1 MKQYIKNGKGLVIWV
16 CGLAGSG
23 KSTIGFSLY
32 EALKEKNPNIVYLDG
47 DELRDLLGHYDYDK
61 QGRIEVA
68 LKRSKFA
75 HFLSE
80 QGLIVVVTTISMFE
94 EVYIYNRKTLENYLE
109 VYIKCDLGEL
119 KRRDQKG
126 LYSGAL
132 EGKIKN
138 VVGIDIA
145 FDEPRAEI
153 VVDNNLQ
160 NNLKQKVENILSLLG

>member
-1 MKQYIKNGKGLVIWV
+1 M
-16 CGLAGSG
+16 
-23 KSTIGFSLY
+23 
-32 EALKEKNPNIVYLDG
+32 
-47 DELRDLLGHYDYDK
+47 
-61 QGRIEVA
+61 A

-80 QGLIVVVTTISMFE
+80 QGLIVVVTTISMFK

-109 VYIKCDLGEL
+109 VYIKCDLDEL

-153 VVDNNLQ
+153 VLDNNLQ
-160 NNLKQKVENILSLLG
+160 NNLEKKVENVLSLLG

>member
-47 DELRDLLGHYDYDK
+47 DELRDLVGHYDYDK
-61 QGRIEVA
+61 HGRIEVA

-109 VYIKCDLGEL
+109 VYIKCDLDEL
-119 KRRDQKG
+119 KRRNQKG

-160 NNLKQKVENILSLLG
+160 NNLEQKVENVLSLLG